1 MVEELLKP
9 IKKEDHKLALD
20 GKSDNA
26 ASTFKKAPV
35 SGGCRIE
42 GYVRAKKVKMS
53 NVQFYAM
60 FDDCFLVS
68 FSFLRMVPMFILYC
82 MFSGSWRTCNLSSFR
97 SSFIRCF
104 SNEHVTYCY
113 PSIIWYNGFRKV
125 VD

>member
-53 NVQFYAM
+53 NVQFYVM
-60 FDDCFLVS
+60 SDDFSSCL
-68 FSFLRMVPMFILYC
+68 SFLFSYGAILSFIL
-82 MFSGSWRTCNLSSFR
+82 FDLRFPANL
-97 SSFIRCF
+97 
-104 SNEHVTYCY
+104 
-113 PSIIWYNGFRKV
+113 
-125 VD
+125 